1 MILLE
6 VQKDITSKGWLCM
19 RGEEESPY
27 DLITDM
33 GLDDDN
39 KRVFVTFQVK
49 KDLRTTSR
57 PNGGK
62 GEPVAR
68 NGKDRNSYNYYDEDI
83 TYLATVNKHGRVVY
97 YHKEQYKYLT
107 PSQLKNAN
115 ESVLPTNTKMQG
127 YRVNTTV
134 TNNSTLEEFI
144 G

>member
-1 MILLE
+1 
-6 VQKDITSKGWLCM
+6 M

-39 KRVFVTFQVK
+39 NRVFGTYQDK
-49 KDLRTTSR
+49 THRRTTSR
-57 PNGGK
+57 PTGGK